1 MIINKHKNSRIV
13 IPLSGGLDSR
23 LVLSKLVQHNHKKI
37 LAISYGPKDSPE
49 VITAK
54 KLAKSLNIEWFF
66 VNLKRKD
73 YKSYFKSFQKISYWK
88 FCDFFSSLP
97 NNQDIVVFN
106 NLKKQGLISEE
117 DVIINGQ
124 TGDFIS
130 GGHIPQI
137 LIKKKSSIKVLINNI
152 IDKHYGLWTNL
163 QTKENKKII
172 FEIIKKKLSK
182 IEKYNPSLEEYFEY
196 WEYEE
201 RQSKFIINGQ
211 KTYDFLNIKWELPF
225 WDLSYVEFWRN
236 IPTYY
241 KVNQNLYKL
250 YLKSYNFKKVFSD
263 YDNQSESWSFSNRFW
278 IRPFSVF
285 FKNIFGESNQ
295 QEFFKF
301 AKFFD
306 NFAHYYSSYGFFFFL
321 KNFTNIRNPNSL
333 FVKDWVDLIEKEI
346 L

>member
-1 MIINKHKNSRIV
+1 M
-13 IPLSGGLDSR
+13 
-23 LVLSKLVQHNHKKI
+23 
-37 LAISYGPKDSPE
+37 
-49 VITAK
+49 
-54 KLAKSLNIEWFF
+54 
-66 VNLKRKD
+66 
-73 YKSYFKSFQKISYWK
+73 
-88 FCDFFSSLP
+88 
-97 NNQDIVVFN
+97 VFN
-106 NLKKQGLISEE
+106 NLKKQGLISKE

-225 WDLSYVEFWRN
+225 LGF
-236 IPTYY
+236 
-241 KVNQNLYKL
+241 KL
-250 YLKSYNFKKVFSD
+250 CRILEKY
-263 YDNQSESWSFSNRFW
+263 
-278 IRPFSVF
+278 
-285 FKNIFGESNQ
+285 
-295 QEFFKF
+295 
-301 AKFFD
+301 
-306 NFAHYYSSYGFFFFL
+306 
-321 KNFTNIRNPNSL
+321 TNIL
-333 FVKDWVDLIEKEI
+333 
-346 L
+346 